1 MVFKRKEDLMLY
13 LNKLTYIGFGSQ
25 AVVYLDKKS
34 GNVLKIFHSFL
45 EEDDEYLYRGT
56 SLDLLR
62 FSHIK
67 NNSFIWPNS
76 VIMVDNEVVG
86 YTRKYINSKPL
97 CEINPL
103 NISLDRFSNF
113 ITDIQNDIEIISESG
128 IKTYDMMYNVLYG
141 NNGFK
146 VIDHEEYAFSDK
158 SIDKLIRVNNDSLN
172 YEIMYF
178 LVDCYFNDFIDSYKI
193 LKDMYNKPGIDIL
206 EFIKLFR
213 NYLSEYVGND
223 IKRLRDAKVCINKN
237 KNRVKKYER
246 NLFSQSKN
254 YY

>member
-34 GNVLKIFHSFL
+34 GNIFKVFHLFF
-45 EEDDEYLYRGT
+45 EEPVDEYFYEIT
-56 SLDLLR
+56 STELLR

-67 NNSFIWPNS
+67 NNTFIWPNS
-76 VIMVDNEVVG
+76 VIMVENKIVG
-86 YTRKYINSKPL
+86 YIRKYVNNKPL

-146 VIDHEEYAFSDK
+146 VIDHEEYVFSDK
-158 SIDKLIRVNNDSLN
+158 PVEELIRVNNDSLN

-178 LVDCYFNDFIDSYKI
+178 LVDCYFNEFVNDYKL

-206 EFIKLFR
+206 EIIKLFR

-237 KNRVKKYER
+237 KNRVRKYER
-246 NLFSQSKN
+246 NLFSQSKS
-254 YY
+254 